1 MIAKVQENAQKR
13 EISTRQVK
21 LEIRN
26 VVKTFGDFT
35 AVNDVS
41 FTVRQGEFL
50 TLLGGSGSGKS
61 TILNMIAGLDYPSS
75 GEVLIDDRPL
85 TRVPPHKRN
94 VGMVFQRYTLFP
106 HMTAEQNIAF
116 PLSVRGVAKGERMDR
131 ARAALKLV
139 QLDRFAGR
147 MPSQLS
153 GGQQQRVAIARALVY
168 EPEILLMDEPLGALD
183 RKLREEIQDE
193 LRALHNRLNITIV
206 YVTHDQEE
214 ALRMSDTIAVMHNG
228 VIIQSGTGADLYDR
242 PTSRFV
248 ASFVGTSNIIE
259 GKVLG
264 HGDGVVTVDIGGT
277 EVRVP
282 ARQHLAIES
291 RVWVMFRPE
300 QAWIDTSGGDQ
311 PEGVNS
317 LPARVGDIVFLGEMG
332 MTTVVR
338 EDGSTLIIRQSTGQS
353 SASAAIGD
361 GVRVIWPVSLT
372 LLFTQ

>member
-1 MIAKVQENAQKR
+1 MNANVQENAR
-13 EISTRQVK
+13 RHEIGTRPVK

-26 VVKTFGDFT
+26 LVKSFGDFT

-41 FTVRQGEFL
+41 FSVREGEFL

-61 TILNMIAGLDYPSS
+61 TILNMIAGLDYPTS
-75 GEVLIDDRPL
+75 GDVLIDGRPL

-106 HMTAEQNIAF
+106 HMTAEENVAF
-116 PLSVRGVAKGERMDR
+116 PLSVRSIARDERMDR

-193 LRALHNRLNITIV
+193 LRALHNRLNVTII

-228 VIIQSGTGADLYDR
+228 VILQSGSGTDLYDR
-242 PTSRFV
+242 PSSRFV
-248 ASFVGTSNIIE
+248 ASFVGTSNIVE
-259 GKVLG
+259 GKVAG
-264 HGDGVVTVDIGGT
+264 NGDGHVTVNAGGSMLL
-277 EVRVP
+277 VP
-282 ARQHLAIES
+282 AKEPLAMGSSI
-291 RVWVMFRPE
+291 WIMFRPE
-300 QAWIDTSGGDQ
+300 QAWIETGGQ
-311 PEGVNS
+311 GSPGGVNS
-317 LPARVGDIVFLGEMG
+317 LPVRVEDAVFLGEMS
-332 MTTVVR
+332 MTTVNR
-338 EDGSTLIIRQSTGQS
+338 EDGTSLIVRGVARQQSTPV
-353 SASAAIGD
+353 AVGD
-361 GVRVIWPVSLT
+361 SVAVAWPVSQT